1 MRATLLQVDED
12 DYVLIMTVHHIVSD
26 QWSFAILGKELG
38 HFYNTLCQGK
48 SVYAES
54 LPLQYADFA
63 CWQRQ
68 WLTSEKLE
76 EQYSY
81 WMTQLADLPI
91 LELPTDHPR
100 LDDQTFTGTYISLDL
115 TKPLLNKL
123 QKLSATENATL
134 YMVCLAAFKVLL
146 HRYTGQ
152 TDIAV
157 GSPVAN
163 RHWPFVENIVG
174 TFVNTLVLRT
184 DLSGDPPFRELLQ
197 RVRHVALEGYAHQDL
212 PFEKLVQDLAPSR
225 TLNRMP
231 LVQVLFN
238 FGNAPFERVKF
249 TGLSLSPFEI
259 DRKASQFDLS
269 VSVDTM
275 FSGKVFLEFNTDLFD
290 YDHMA
295 IMLGHYRELLKSV
308 VASPDAQI
316 SNLNMLTP
324 AEKQQILV
332 EWNITDSPF
341 PRDLSALEV
350 IEVQATRTPES
361 LAVLS
366 GEVSL
371 TYRELTDRATSLAHF
386 LTQLGVTLDSPVGVA
401 IHRSADL
408 PVVLLGI
415 MKAGGCYLPL
425 DPHGPPE
432 RLAFM
437 LKNSQASILV
447 TQSQLVKNFP
457 EYRGTLFRLD
467 GDIDRSLS
475 DIARTPLPT

>member
-1 MRATLLQVDED
+1 M
-12 DYVLIMTVHHIVSD
+12 LIMTVHHIVSD

-38 HFYNTLCQGK
+38 HFYNTLCQEK

-259 DRKASQFDLS
+259 DRKELS
-269 VSVDTM
+269 VRPQRICRYH
-275 FSGKVFLEFNTDLFD
+275 VF
-290 YDHMA
+290 
-295 IMLGHYRELLKSV
+295 RKS
-308 VASPDAQI
+308 
-316 SNLNMLTP
+316 L
-324 AEKQQILV
+324 
-332 EWNITDSPF
+332 
-341 PRDLSALEV
+341 PR
-350 IEVQATRTPES
+350 IQ
-361 LAVLS
+361 
-366 GEVSL
+366 
-371 TYRELTDRATSLAHF
+371 Y
-386 LTQLGVTLDSPVGVA
+386 
-401 IHRSADL
+401 
-408 PVVLLGI
+408 
-415 MKAGGCYLPL
+415 
-425 DPHGPPE
+425 
-432 RLAFM
+432 
-437 LKNSQASILV
+437 
-447 TQSQLVKNFP
+447 
-457 EYRGTLFRLD
+457 
-467 GDIDRSLS
+467 RSL
-475 DIARTPLPT
+475 